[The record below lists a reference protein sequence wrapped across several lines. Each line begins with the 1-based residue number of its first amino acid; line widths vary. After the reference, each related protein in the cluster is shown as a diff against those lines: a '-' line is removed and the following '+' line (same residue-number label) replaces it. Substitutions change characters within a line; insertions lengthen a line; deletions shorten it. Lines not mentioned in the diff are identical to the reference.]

1 MACGVLV
8 YHKLVKTIRLAFL
21 DAGPDTGPQEARAH
35 PAVRIPGAAPV
46 VLARIPLDF
55 SRPRPATPRPR
66 VAGLEAGVS
75 AGENH
80 KCGGLTATG
89 LRLMRYEYAEQ
100 AHLHRTTADSHTSGS
115 AAAAGEG
122 VL

>member
-1 MACGVLV
+1 MACGDLV

-46 VLARIPLDF
+46 VLALRPVGFLP
-55 SRPRPATPRPR
+55 PRPATPRPR
-66 VAGLEAGVS
+66 MARLEAGVS

-89 LRLMRYEYAEQ
+89 LRLLRYEYAEQ
-100 AHLHRTTADSHTSGS
+100 RPSTNNRRKPHQWLCCSSR
-115 AAAAGEG
+115 
-122 VL
+122 